1 MRPLQISVATVCLM
15 TVAVTAFGQTPD
27 STGVTRG
34 FDFLIP
40 AVATGEE
47 RQAQQNLWVMTMR
60 FKNVRMMELDVTSPR
75 TGKTGKELIFY
86 LVYEAVNWEIE
97 RNAEDA
103 ETTPANEYDA
113 PPGPELF
120 VPEMTLVIEDKVT
133 ELNSRPFRRELRDEV
148 IPEAQRRI
156 QFREKTRLLNSVQAV
171 GPVPPT
177 VKRGTPDPARYHGIA
192 LFRNVDPEMDYF
204 RLVLSGFSNGYKL
217 VKGPVAYDDLKGL
230 AQSGDLRVNDQVWN
244 SDLDADWRAAAE
256 VGDLF
261 SPRKS
266 APVNADESEWYY
278 SVSPERGD
286 KTSRVWRKTLVV

>member
-1 MRPLQISVATVCLM
+1 
-15 TVAVTAFGQTPD
+15 
-27 STGVTRG
+27 
-34 FDFLIP
+34 
-40 AVATGEE
+40 
-47 RQAQQNLWVMTMR
+47 
-60 FKNVRMMELDVTSPR
+60 
-75 TGKTGKELIFY
+75 
-86 LVYEAVNWEIE
+86 
-97 RNAEDA
+97 
-103 ETTPANEYDA
+103 
-113 PPGPELF
+113 
-120 VPEMTLVIEDKVT
+120 MTLVIEDKVT

-286 KTSRVWRKTLVV
+286 KTSRVWRKTLVVHYWRPGDSFDQNEREIRQKGEPRWIYVPDDSRPAVPAAVPATAAATSPEAARLAKLPVKSRPRK